1 MQRGWREWES
11 RANEGKLRNVVEN
24 VLLLYMLA
32 GWQGRRVPDLPSKS
46 GCPPQASSHHGCS
59 WVRWGTGWPL
69 WFGFLGIER
78 QNYVI
83 TGTCRTNQK
92 HQPPVNNTFPFFI
105 NLLLD
110 LSSISQY
117 LFLLSVSF
125 SDCHFSLHKCK
136 CFRCFLGTGSGCPFL
151 LYSVNYCSECHLY
164 VVCSL
169 DPSHSS
175 NLFYPIQIL
184 HLAILWASQTD
195 LDKMKPW
202 PPSPALFA
210 FQ

>member
-1 MQRGWREWES
+1 MREQSKWREIEKCGWKCFALVHIGWMTGQES
-11 RANEGKLRNVVEN
+11 
-24 VLLLYMLA
+24 
-32 GWQGRRVPDLPSKS
+32 PSPLSKP
-46 GCPPQASSHHGCS
+46 GCPPQAASHHGWS

-136 CFRCFLGTGSGCPFL
+136 CFRCFLGTGAGCPSL

-164 VVCSL
+164 IVCSL
-169 DPSHSS
+169 DP
-175 NLFYPIQIL
+175 
-184 HLAILWASQTD
+184 T
-195 LDKMKPW
+195 
-202 PPSPALFA
+202 
-210 FQ
+210 